1 MSDSNFDIPEEFAE
15 SVPDKSEPGKTA
27 AAADQP
33 RRAASSRS
41 LKRVDAVLEQVVR
54 KLGLDRRL
62 REQTLMNLWPHLLG
76 EPWARKSRCLFIDSE
91 NNLVVALADAATG
104 QELSL
109 MKPAILAKL
118 RVAAQSLGVT
128 IQGVRFD
135 LKHFHGPAEEPVVP
149 GTGLPKRLPQPKD
162 EDLFSISLTD
172 EERRQVES
180 LRSSADGQSD
190 RGRQAER
197 VAALFERRLLLRR
210 WRQLNGYPTC
220 TVCQEPAPVLH
231 GEHNLCAPCF
241 YRAM

>member
-33 RRAASSRS
+33 RRATGSRS
-41 LKRVDAVLEQVVR
+41 LKRVDAVLEQLVR

-76 EPWARKSRCLFIDSE
+76 EPWARKFRCLFIDSE

-118 RVAAQSLGVT
+118 R
-128 IQGVRFD
+128 
-135 LKHFHGPAEEPVVP
+135 
-149 GTGLPKRLPQPKD
+149 
-162 EDLFSISLTD
+162 
-172 EERRQVES
+172 
-180 LRSSADGQSD
+180 
-190 RGRQAER
+190 
-197 VAALFERRLLLRR
+197 
-210 WRQLNGYPTC
+210 
-220 TVCQEPAPVLH
+220 
-231 GEHNLCAPCF
+231 
-241 YRAM
+241 